1 MAPKQVETR
10 RSLHL
15 RKAAMTPGPNEKVHP
30 VTKISTIVERLVL
43 EGIPA
48 TEALAGVS
56 LPLAQLSSPA
66 TRVSVNQVL
75 QSYDNAIKLSRDPHF
90 AYHAGLKFHVSTY
103 GMYGFAL
110 LSCPNFRDTMAFA
123 VKYHG
128 IAAPLVEIAFE
139 EEGGAGIWTIV
150 PMPYPRVDSRLYRF
164 IVELQMAIHLSLHR
178 DVMGASFRPSE
189 LHFSFPRPRPEG
201 ASAFDSPA
209 LYEQPENRLVFDAHW
224 LDGRPN
230 FGNAVSY
237 AELCQLCERL
247 TDELQLGTG
256 MAGRV
261 RSMILADLL
270 RHVSFDSVAEQLKM
284 SPRSLRRR
292 LQEEGT
298 SFRELVDEVRAQLA
312 IKYVRDTSL
321 SIEDVTYTLGFN
333 DASAF
338 RHAFRRWTGA
348 APYEFRRAKTNV
360 HSGSSERPDGWV

>member
-1 MAPKQVETR
+1 
-10 RSLHL
+10 
-15 RKAAMTPGPNEKVHP
+15 MTPGPNEKVYP
-30 VTKISTIVERLVL
+30 VTKVATIVERLIS
-43 EGIPA
+43 EGVPA

-56 LPLAQLSSPA
+56 LSLTQLNSPA
-66 TRVSVNQVL
+66 ARVSANQVL
-75 QSYDNAIKLSRDPHF
+75 QSYDNAIRLSRDPQF
-90 AYHAGLKFHVSTY
+90 AYNAGLKFHVSTY

-123 VKYHG
+123 MKYHG
-128 IAAPLVEIAFE
+128 LAAPLAEIVFK

-150 PMPYPRVDSRLYRF
+150 PKPYPRVDDRLYRF

-178 DVMGASFRPSE
+178 DVMGASFGPSE
-189 LHFSFPRPRPEG
+189 LHFTFARPRPENKG
-201 ASAFDSPA
+201 APAFDCPV

-230 FGNAVSY
+230 LGNAVTY
-237 AELCQLCERL
+237 AQLCQLCDQL
-247 TDELQLGTG
+247 TDELQLSAG

-261 RSMILADLL
+261 RSMILTDLVRQAD
-270 RHVSFDSVAEQLKM
+270 FDSVAERLKM

-298 SFRELVDEVRAQLA
+298 SFRELVDQVRAQVA

-321 SIEDVTYTLGFN
+321 SIEDVTYALGFN

-348 APYEFRRAKTNV
+348 APYEFRRAKTNL
-360 HSGSSERPDGWV
+360 HSPTV

>member
-1 MAPKQVETR
+1 
-10 RSLHL
+10 
-15 RKAAMTPGPNEKVHP
+15 MTIGPNENVHP
-30 VTKISTIVERLVL
+30 VTKIATIVERLGS
-43 EGIPA
+43 EGVPA
-48 TEALAGVS
+48 TEALTGVNLS
-56 LPLAQLSSPA
+56 LTQLYSPA
-66 TRVSVNQVL
+66 ARVSVNQVL
-75 QSYDNAIKLSRDPHF
+75 QSYDNAIRLSRDPHF
-90 AYHAGLKFHVSTY
+90 AYNAGLKFHVSTY

-110 LSCPNFRDTMAFA
+110 LSCPNFRDTMSFA
-123 VKYHG
+123 VKYHA
-128 IAAPLVEIAFE
+128 IAAPLVEIAFK

-178 DVMGASFRPSE
+178 DVMGALFRPSE
-189 LHFSFPRPRPEG
+189 LHFTFPRPRPESKG
-201 ASAFDSPA
+201 TPAFDCPA

-230 FGNAVSY
+230 LGNAVTY
-237 AELCQLCERL
+237 AELCQLCDRL
-247 TDELQLGTG
+247 TDELKLGAG
-256 MAGRV
+256 LAGRV
-261 RSMILADLL
+261 RSMILTNLL
-270 RHVSFDSVAEQLKM
+270 RHTNFGLIAEQLKM

-348 APYEFRRAKTNV
+348 APYEYRRAKTNMR
-360 HSGSSERPDGWV
+360 SRLSDRSDGSV